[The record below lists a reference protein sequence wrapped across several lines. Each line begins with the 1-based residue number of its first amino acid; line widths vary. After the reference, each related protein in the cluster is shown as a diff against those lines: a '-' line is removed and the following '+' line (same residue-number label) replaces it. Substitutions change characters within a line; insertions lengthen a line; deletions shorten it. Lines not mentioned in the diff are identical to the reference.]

1 MEKIHFSDFPNFTP
15 NLTPSEIF
23 KFGSFGGTYWR
34 PIHSSIT
41 GKNYQNIHTNYP
53 KEWWYDIPENYLTN
67 SWEDYDKYINLY
79 KVKVGTDLA
88 FWESKKWIT
97 KFHPYGWVHWYCD
110 FYLGRRC
117 EDDERQIDRWSRI
130 AGHKGRFF
138 KQLVNLITK
147 KNSSFN
153 NESISPKIRQTLQHW
168 AYKLTEEDFLSYK

>member
-67 SWEDYDKYINLY
+67 SWEDYDKYINLFIHLNIFLQKQKMDY
-79 KVKVGTDLA
+79 KISSI
-88 FWESKKWIT
+88 W
-97 KFHPYGWVHWYCD
+97 
-110 FYLGRRC
+110 LG
-117 EDDERQIDRWSRI
+117 
-130 AGHKGRFF
+130 A
-138 KQLVNLITK
+138 LVL
-147 KNSSFN
+147 
-153 NESISPKIRQTLQHW
+153 
-168 AYKLTEEDFLSYK
+168 

>member
-67 SWEDYDKYINLY
+67 SWEDYDKYIDPHTY
-79 KVKVGTDLA
+79 YQK
-88 FWESKKWIT
+88 WECHQSQHLT
-97 KFHPYGWVHWYCD
+97 H
-110 FYLGRRC
+110 
-117 EDDERQIDRWSRI
+117 
-130 AGHKGRFF
+130 
-138 KQLVNLITK
+138 
-147 KNSSFN
+147 NS
-153 NESISPKIRQTLQHW
+153 QH
-168 AYKLTEEDFLSYK
+168 LTPHLMT